1 MGILVKG
8 LLAMIEWLLLPLQQ
22 GFMQRGLVAAV
33 MVAIVCSLVGTYV
46 VLRGM
51 SFIGD
56 AMAHAILPGVAAA
69 FLSGDN
75 IFVGAFLAGLFVAF
89 AIGLVSRTARLRED
103 AAIGVVFVGAF
114 ALGVLLIST
123 VRGYTVDLAHILFGN
138 VLGVSPEDLIL
149 IALVGGV
156 VLLILFALRKELLL
170 LSFDPAHGSALGL
183 PMEAL
188 NYGFLVLLALTIVIA
203 MRTVGNILSVAMLI
217 TPAATAYLLTERL
230 RRMLLIAAGVGTAS
244 ALVGLYLSYY
254 LNVASGAAI
263 VVTATAFFL
272 IALLVSP
279 RSGLLAR

>member
-1 MGILVKG
+1 
-8 LLAMIEWLLLPLQQ
+8 MIEWLLVPLQQ
-22 GFMQRGLVAAV
+22 GFMQRGVAGAV

-46 VLRGM
+46 ILRGM

-69 FLSGDN
+69 FLSGGN
-75 IFVGAFLAGLFVAF
+75 IFVGAFLAGVFVAF
-89 AIGLVSRTARLRED
+89 AIGLISRTARLRED

-138 VLGVSPEDLIL
+138 VLGVSPGDLAL
-149 IALVGGV
+149 IA
-156 VLLILFALRKELLL
+156 VLGAAVILLLFAFRKELLL
-170 LSFDPAHGSALGL
+170 LSFDPGHGSALGL
-183 PMEAL
+183 PMEAF
-188 NYGFLVLLALTIVIA
+188 NYGFLVLLALAIVIA
-203 MRTVGNILSVAMLI
+203 MRTVGNVLAVAMLI

-230 RRMLLIAAGVGTAS
+230 RRMMLVAVGVGTAS

-272 IALLVSP
+272 IALVFSP

>member
-1 MGILVKG
+1 M
-8 LLAMIEWLLLPLQQ
+8 MDWLLLPLQQ

-46 VLRGM
+46 VLRSM

-69 FLSGDN
+69 FLSGGH

-89 AIGLVSRTARLRED
+89 AIGLISRTARLRED

-123 VRGYTVDLAHILFGN
+123 ARGYTVDLAHILFGN
-138 VLGVSPEDLIL
+138 VLGVSPEDLVL

-156 VLLILFALRKELLL
+156 VLVLLFVFRKELLL
-170 LSFDPAHGSALGL
+170 LSFDPTHGSALGL
-183 PMEAL
+183 PMDAL

-217 TPAATAYLLTERL
+217 TPAATAYLLTDRL

-272 IALLVSP
+272 IALLFSP

>member
-1 MGILVKG
+1 M
-8 LLAMIEWLLLPLQQ
+8 MDWLLLPLQQ

-56 AMAHAILPGVAAA
+56 AMAHAILPGAAAA
-69 FLSGDN
+69 FLSGGN

-89 AIGLVSRTARLRED
+89 AIGLISRTARLRED

-149 IALVGGV
+149 IALVGGG

-170 LSFDPAHGSALGL
+170 LSFDPAHGSTLGL

-217 TPAATAYLLTERL
+217 TPAATAYLLTDRL

-263 VVTATAFFL
+263 VVTATACFL
-272 IALLVSP
+272 IALLFSP
-279 RSGLLAR
+279 RGGLLAR

>member
-1 MGILVKG
+1 M
-8 LLAMIEWLLLPLQQ
+8 MDWLLLPLQQ

-46 VLRGM
+46 VLRSM

-69 FLSGDN
+69 FLSGGH

-89 AIGLVSRTARLRED
+89 AIGLISRTARLRED

-123 VRGYTVDLAHILFGN
+123 ARGYTVDLAHILFGN
-138 VLGVSPEDLIL
+138 VLGVSPEDLVL

-156 VLLILFALRKELLL
+156 VLVLLFVFRKELLL
-170 LSFDPAHGSALGL
+170 LSFDPTHGSALGL
-183 PMEAL
+183 PMDAL

-217 TPAATAYLLTERL
+217 TPAATAYLLTDRL
-230 RRMLLIAAGVGTAS
+230 RRMLLIAAGGGTAS

-272 IALLVSP
+272 IALLFSP